1 MLELGLNQGNNTVGV
16 IPLRLTKDTTCQL
29 LSVSRD
35 KLDKLIKTDP
45 TFPTPI
51 KEGVTRQAAVYFDYQ
66 SIVDWWS
73 AKVAASKQK
82 NEEQALVC

>member
-1 MLELGLNQGNNTVGV
+1 MLELGLNQGNNTMGV

-35 KLDKLIKTDP
+35 KLDKLVKTDP
-45 TFPTPI
+45 LFPRPI
-51 KEGVTRQAAVYFDYQ
+51 KEGITRQAAVYFDYQ

-82 NEEQALVC
+82 NEEKTLVC